1 MDNFLG
7 DLSDITSREPAVD
20 SALKAASSVTEGLIG
35 GSEAAGSENDSF
47 HGKIEVGGKK
57 YGIVEC
63 KYRFY
68 QACDSTGKPSTRPRG
83 GAITFVMPALSD
95 DNVFFY
101 KWMFSKTEVKNGV
114 FTFTVWSKQNK
125 QSYKTVSFENAYCI
139 NLADYFNDSDSR
151 LMYTTIT
158 LAAEIIN
165 IGQCDTADYDNEWT

>member
-1 MDNFLG
+1 M
-7 DLSDITSREPAVD
+7 
-20 SALKAASSVTEGLIG
+20 ALQGQLKIG
-35 GSEAAGSENDSF
+35 Q
-47 HGKIEVGGKK
+47 KT
-57 YGIVEC
+57 YGIVQCQYE
-63 KYRFY
+63 FY
-68 QACDSTGKPSTRPRG
+68 QACDGSSKPTSRPHG
-83 GAITFVMPALSD
+83 GNIVFVMPATSD
-95 DNVFFY
+95 DDLFFY

-165 IGQCDTADYDNEWT
+165 IGQSDTADYDNEWT